1 MDSHIL
7 KFGDLVIIQGAIQP
21 NQYGNQSHRNTSK
34 KSQTNLDAAKNI
46 LAGNSGF
53 LSAMG

>member
-1 MDSHIL
+1 MDSHII

-21 NQYGNQSHRNTSK
+21 NQNGNQSGRSQPK
-34 KSQTNLDAAKNI
+34 KSQANQNGGADA

>member
-1 MDSHIL
+1 MDSHII

-21 NQYGNQSHRNTSK
+21 NQNGGQTSRSQSK
-34 KSQTNLDAAKNI
+34 KSQVNQNGGVDI